1 MLGSWWSRADVSHWP
16 VKQIEQTGSSAN
28 AWLEDPET
36 GIYWL
41 HKSTVV
47 AVGTGIEQG
56 EDWAE
61 IVSARVAEALGVP
74 CAEARLCV
82 RNGRRGSLSRQLRP
96 DGWALW
102 PGGLWLESV
111 DAPGYVPHR
120 NGKRAIDPNR
130 PDVRR
135 PGHSLENILL
145 ALDGVDVP
153 SGWNSPPLSAFD
165 MFVGYLI
172 LDALIA
178 NRDRH
183 EQNWAVLDPQ
193 LEPTPLQ
200 LAPSFDHAGSLGFNV
215 GEHEAWRRVA
225 QGSVGAWARR
235 GTAHRFE
242 HLARPE
248 TLVSLAARAVGLGGE
263 QGGSWWRRR
272 LSELD
277 LEPILT
283 ELLERRIPE
292 MSEASVRFAG
302 VLLQHNLGRLRD
314 AICDDA

>member
-1 MLGSWWSRADVSHWP
+1 MLESWWSRADVSDWP
-16 VKQIEQTGSSAN
+16 IKQIEQTGSSAN
-28 AWLEDPET
+28 TWLEDPAT
-36 GIYWL
+36 GILWL

-61 IVSARVAEALGVP
+61 VVAARVGEALGAP
-74 CAEARLCV
+74 CAQARLC
-82 RNGRRGSLSRQLRP
+82 RRSGRRGSLSRQVRP
-96 DGWALW
+96 NGWALW
-102 PGGLWLESV
+102 EGGLRLESV
-111 DAPGYVPHR
+111 EAPGYVPHR
-120 NGKRAIDPNR
+120 DGEPAIDPDR
-130 PDVRR
+130 PGVRR
-135 PGHSLENILL
+135 PGHSLENIRL

-153 SGWNSPPLSAFD
+153 PGYDGPLLSAFD
-165 MFVGYLI
+165 VFVGYLI

-200 LAPSFDHAGSLGFNV
+200 LSPSFDHAGSLGFNV
-215 GEHEAWRRVA
+215 GEHEARRRVA
-225 QGSVGAWARR
+225 EGSVGTWARR

-242 HLARPE
+242 HLRRPE

-263 QGGSWWRRR
+263 QGGTWWRRR
-272 LSELD
+272 LTELE
-277 LEPILT
+277 LQPILN

-292 MSEASVRFAG
+292 MSEVSVTFAG
-302 VLLQHNLGRLRD
+302 ELLQHNLGRLRD